1 MKKLLIIVAL
11 LSIVN
16 ISTGQAYTIFFD
28 VDDTVILP
36 DLHGFQFDVIGIDPA
51 SITLTQG
58 DAVPT
63 IAPFT
68 HPWLIEK
75 TQTGI
80 YGFDQDFGENPLSPE
95 TVLVME
101 ATTEFQLTYFIL
113 SNSNVPSG
121 AYTHQ
126 FFVNLEGTTYTLSAE
141 PNEVPGPAVP
151 IPATFPLLLGGL
163 LGLFR
168 IRRTGFLTARHAFS
182 DYTCTTS
189 RSLSGRH

>member
-1 MKKLLIIVAL
+1 MKKSLIVVAL

-16 ISTGQAYTIFFD
+16 ISTAQAYTVFFD
-28 VDDTVILP
+28 VDDTVIFP
-36 DLHGFQFDVIGIDPA
+36 DLHGFQFDVIGTDPA
-51 SITLTQG
+51 AITFTLG
-58 DAVPT
+58 DAVPA
-63 IAPFT
+63 IAPLT
-68 HPWLIEK
+68 PPWLIEK

-101 ATTEFQLTYFIL
+101 ATTEFQLANFIL

-126 FFVNLEGTTYTLSAE
+126 FFVNVEGRTYTLSGE

-151 IPATFPLLLGGL
+151 IPATLPLLLGGL

-168 IRRTGFLTARHAFS
+168 IRRTGFLTAKHTFS
-182 DYTCTTS
+182 DHTCTTS
-189 RSLSGRH
+189 RTISGRH